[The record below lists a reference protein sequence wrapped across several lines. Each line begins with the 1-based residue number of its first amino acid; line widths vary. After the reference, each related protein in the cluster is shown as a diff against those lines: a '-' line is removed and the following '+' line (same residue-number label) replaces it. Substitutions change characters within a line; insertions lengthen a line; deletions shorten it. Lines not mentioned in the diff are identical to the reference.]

1 MQSLDQLSSLREAFS
16 LAEATKQ
23 SYALPKI
30 SKTTPCKAAGV
41 PPALGKALD
50 ASGNSVAHFHYSE
63 IAQPPAAAQ
72 WLAHLAEGQI
82 DPLAAE
88 HAVLAV
94 GKRRHT
100 VIK

>member
-1 MQSLDQLSSLREAFS
+1 MRRTTSA
-16 LAEATKQ
+16 LAAAPDAHG
-23 SYALPKI
+23 SVAAGVGKI

-50 ASGNSVAHFHYSE
+50 TSGNSVAHFHYSE